1 MDHSAIFWRLEHLPV
16 YHDSRG
22 DLSVIESVSDRAQF
36 FRDFK
41 LWGPAWDQINQR
53 FTVCV
58 EELLVALSG
67 QWILEIK
74 GPCGERASVHLKTP
88 ECGVWVAPRSSYSIQ
103 SLDSNAVL
111 LQVLLGKEDVI
122 PC

>member
-22 DLSVIESVSDRAQF
+22 DLSVIESVSERAQF

-41 LWGPAWDQINQR
+41 LWGPEWDQLNQE
-53 FTVCV
+53 FTVCA

-67 QWILEIK
+67 QLILEIN
-74 GPCGERASVHLKTP
+74 GPFGERASVHLKTP
-88 ECGVWVAPRSSYSIQ
+88 ECGVWVAPGSSYSIQ

-111 LQVLLGKEDVI
+111 LQVLPGKEDVT